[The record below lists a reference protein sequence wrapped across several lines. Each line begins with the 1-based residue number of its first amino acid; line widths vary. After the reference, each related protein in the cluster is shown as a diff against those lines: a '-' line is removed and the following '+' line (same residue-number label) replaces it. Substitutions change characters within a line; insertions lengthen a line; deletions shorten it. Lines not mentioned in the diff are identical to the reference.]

1 VLLDAY
7 GLTQETIK
15 SFGGRYLYREFPRL
29 CPPLVITGE
38 ANAVIN
44 EALMLPDWR
53 DLAERRPTRFLSV
66 RDDVLASLEQ
76 KYHFRSRSVHA
87 GRLPGQTEPLR
98 TLDFSGWM
106 LVTTTA
112 LSDDL
117 AYFITSI
124 MVEERQDLERMYNS
138 APVQVSPLTY
148 PIRPYHMAETGE
160 TPLHPGAARYYRERG
175 LFERWT

>member
-1 VLLDAY
+1 
-7 GLTQETIK
+7 
-15 SFGGRYLYREFPRL
+15 
-29 CPPLVITGE
+29 
-38 ANAVIN
+38 
-44 EALMLPDWR
+44 
-53 DLAERRPTRFLSV
+53 
-66 RDDVLASLEQ
+66 
-76 KYHFRSRSVHA
+76 VHA